1 MTKLLESQQI
11 THCVICGKALTD
23 KQIHRGTKTC
33 CSHCRGIYR
42 HSKPDNKENFCKIMQ
57 KVAKRPELRQKRSMY
72 MTNVWQ
78 KDRDTRTAAII
89 EGRNRP
95 EVKVKQ
101 AENLR
106 KYKNSEE
113 GRTKNQQRMRDIWAD
128 EEKSV
133 NLRAALAK
141 NNADINVRAKQYETQ
156 KRNKNSKS
164 SKMEDASYELLCTY
178 FNESDIVRWYVD
190 KIRYPFRCDMYIKSL
205 DVFIECNYGF
215 EHQPDMGPF
224 NANNSQHIDRLQELQ
239 KHSNAHKN
247 PKRNRYKGA
256 IYQWTD
262 LDVRKR
268 QYATD
273 NKLNW
278 YCIFTQEAFEQCI
291 KELKGNNS

>member
-1 MTKLLESQQI
+1 MVVTQEQQNI

-33 CSHCRGIYR
+33 NAHCRGIYR
-42 HSKPDNKENFCKIMQ
+42 HSKPENKEKFCKVMQ
-57 KVAKRPELRQKRSMY
+57 NVAKRPELRQKRSDY
-72 MTNVWQ
+72 MTSVWQ

-106 KYKNSEE
+106 KYKNSED
-113 GRTKNQQRMRDIWAD
+113 GRAKNQQRMRDIWAD

-156 KRNKNSKS
+156 KRNKKSKS
-164 SKMEDASYELLCTY
+164 SKMEDASYELLCKY
-178 FNESDIVRWYVD
+178 FNESDVERWYVD
-190 KIRYPFRCDMYIKSL
+190 KHRYPFRCDMYIKSL
-205 DVFIECNYGF
+205 DAFIECNYGF

-224 NANNSQHIDRLQELQ
+224 DINNSKHINRLQELQ
-239 KHSNAHKN
+239 MNSDAHKN

-256 IYQWTD
+256 VYQWTD

-268 QYATD
+268 QCAID

-278 YCIFTQEAFEQCI
+278 YCVFTQEAFEQCVR
-291 KELKGNNS
+291 KLKGYNS